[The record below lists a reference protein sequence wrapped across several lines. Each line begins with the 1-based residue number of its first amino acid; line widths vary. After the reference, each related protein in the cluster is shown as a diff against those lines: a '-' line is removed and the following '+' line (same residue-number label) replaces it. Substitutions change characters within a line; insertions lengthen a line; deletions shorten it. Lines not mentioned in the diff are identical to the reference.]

1 MTRRKQYLR
10 AVAALQFE
18 TLKASERVG
27 SRVAVWVHRGDDSF
41 SVALSPDL
49 WTYGEEI
56 LAPSPASVALAF
68 IRSLTAEAV
77 HV

>member
-10 AVAALQFE
+10 AVVALQYA
-18 TLKASERVG
+18 TAKASERVG
-27 SRVAVWVHRGDDSF
+27 VRVAVWVHRGDDSF
-41 SVALSPDL
+41 SVVLSPDL
-49 WTYGEEI
+49 WTYGKEI

-68 IRSLTAEAV
+68 LRNLTAGAV